1 MGHRSRYS
9 RLCGKVCLLGAAF
22 AAACSAPTLENS
34 HRAAAVRLPSLALVG
49 VDVVDVVEGRLIPRQ
64 TVIVSGDR
72 IEAVGKAGRVAVP
85 AGAKRIDARG
95 KTLIPGLWDM
105 HVHLSDAGDCTLPIL
120 VTYGV
125 TGVRDMGGDP
135 DRLKEWR
142 RAVSEGRL
150 TGPYMKIASP
160 PVESRRWLNWVAD
173 INKKPW
179 EEVIGKRTPVGSPDE
194 AVQQVSNL
202 KAAGVDLI
210 KVRNLDN
217 DSYRALLAEAQRQG
231 IPVAGHFTGGK
242 AILAALLD
250 PATADSIG
258 TAGKGMVSVE
268 HIESVTMMMGP
279 VEEARRRA
287 VFEAMQRHGTMLA
300 PSLVTRAA
308 MLASRAELRRLIDD
322 DGTINPDVSPQ
333 LRKGWLEQYE
343 LAEPDPK
350 FDWKAHVAKVES
362 DAVLAQRAGVRMLVG
377 TDLGA
382 QTVIPGRSVHDELQE
397 MVRLLSMTPAE
408 ALRTATTNAASA
420 AGMVKSSGRIAPG
433 YRADLILL
441 DANPLADISRTRSIA
456 GVTNGGKWLD
466 RGAIAV
472 LRSTTRKAM
481 QQGGICLAAA

>member
-1 MGHRSRYS
+1 M
-9 RLCGKVCLLGAAF
+9 
-22 AAACSAPTLENS
+22 
-34 HRAAAVRLPSLALVG
+34 
-49 VDVVDVVEGRLIPRQ
+49 PRQ

-72 IEAVGKAGRVAVP
+72 IEAVGAAGRVPVP
-85 AGAKRIDARG
+85 AGAERIDARG

-105 HVHLSDAGDCTLPIL
+105 HVHLTKAGDCTLPIL

-142 RAVSEGRL
+142 RAISEGRV
-150 TGPYMKIASP
+150 TGPYMKISSP
-160 PVESRRWLNWVAD
+160 PAESRRWLNWVAD

-179 EEVIGKRTPVGSPDE
+179 QEVIGKRTPIGSASE

-333 LRKGWLEQYE
+333 LRKGWLGQYE

-362 DAVLAQRAGVRMLVG
+362 DAMLAQGAGVRMLVG

-408 ALRTATTNAASA
+408 ALRAATTNAASA
-420 AGMVKSSGRIAPG
+420 AGMAESSGRIARG
-433 YRADLILL
+433 YRADLVLL
-441 DANPLADISRTRSIA
+441 DANPLTDISRTRRIA
-456 GVTNGGKWLD
+456 GVVQGGKWLD
-466 RGAIAV
+466 RAAIEG
-472 LRSTTRKAM
+472 LRSTTRRTM
-481 QQGGICLAAA
+481 RQGGICLAA